1 VRFFHSSFA
10 EPRASVYRN
19 QSFHRFSR
27 PRFSKHKNFT
37 TTMAQAPQSLQA
49 LETYFTPTNRYR
61 ERAEQSVLPG
71 YRHDLPTGVA

>member
-1 VRFFHSSFA
+1 
-10 EPRASVYRN
+10 
-19 QSFHRFSR
+19 
-27 PRFSKHKNFT
+27 
-37 TTMAQAPQSLQA
+37 MAQAPQSLQA